1 MNEYNISEAFRRI
14 ENDLIDSLIRNFSRH
29 RAEETKEGYDWDA

>member
-14 ENDLIDSLIRNFSRH
+14 ENDLIDSLIKNLSR
-29 RAEETKEGYDWDA
+29 GL